1 MRKGQQATTDRIA
14 QLQLIQQQKSYDL
27 FVQQSLWYQMQMQ
40 MQTATPHVA
49 YHTTTAQVLYT
60 GPSTLYRVFEN
71 LSMSHR
77 TDFVL
82 CICSVHARLFLP
94 LTLIALSL

>member
-1 MRKGQQATTDRIA
+1 M
-14 QLQLIQQQKSYDL
+14 LIQQQESYNL

-49 YHTTTAQVLYT
+49 YHTTTAQVLHILYPR
-60 GPSTLYRVFEN
+60 PSRVFEN
-71 LSMSHR
+71 SSMSHR

>member
-14 QLQLIQQQKSYDL
+14 QLQLIQQQNSYDL

-49 YHTTTAQVLYT
+49 YHTTTAQVLYI
-60 GPSTLYRVFEN
+60 LYRLPSIGCLRISRCRIGQTLFCVFA
-71 LSMSHR
+71 LYMLVY
-77 TDFVL
+77 F
-82 CICSVHARLFLP
+82 FL
-94 LTLIALSL
+94 